1 MNKKIYVITGAT
13 SGIGKKLVEI
23 LSKNN
28 IVFAGYR
35 SEKKA
40 EDLVK
45 ISENILTFYVD
56 YAKPETIKGAVD
68 FIKSKVEKIDT
79 LINVAGCVVAGPV
92 EKLLIEEV
100 RRQFNVNVFGHLE
113 MAQGLVEKL
122 KNGRIIK
129 ISSMASYAIFPFISP
144 YCASKRALDI
154 FFNSFA
160 IENKHNIKVI
170 SIKPGVIVTPL
181 WEKSIKENTEAMQN
195 CEGYEEE
202 MAFIANNARKNET
215 KGLDV
220 DKVVQTILKADAS
233 KKPRLTYTVGADAFC
248 AHMISKLPQRII
260 NKLIK
265 LGLKVRMKK
274 QK

>member
-1 MNKKIYVITGAT
+1 MKNKTYVITGAT

-23 LSKNN
+23 LSKDN

-35 SEKKA
+35 SEEKA
-40 EDLVK
+40 EELKKLSD
-45 ISENILTFYVD
+45 NIQTFYVD
-56 YAKPETIKGAVD
+56 YAKPETIKNAID
-68 FIKSKVEKIDT
+68 YINSNTEKIDT
-79 LINVAGCVVAGPV
+79 LVNVAGCVVAGPV
-92 EKLLIEEV
+92 EKLSIDEV

-122 KNGRIIK
+122 KNGKIIN

-160 IENKHNIKVI
+160 IENKHNIKVV

-195 CEGYEEE
+195 CEGYEKE
-202 MAFIANNARKNET
+202 MAFIASNARKNEA

-220 DKVVQTILKADAS
+220 DKVVKVILTADSAR
-233 KKPRLTYTVGADAFC
+233 KPRLTYTVGGDAFF

-260 NKLIK
+260 NKLIRV
-265 LGLKVRMKK
+265 GLKIRMKK
-274 QK
+274 LK

>member
-1 MNKKIYVITGAT
+1 MKNKIYVITGAT

-23 LSKNN
+23 LAKDN

-35 SEKKA
+35 SEDKA
-40 EDLVK
+40 EELKK
-45 ISENILTFYVD
+45 ISDNIKTFYVD
-56 YAKPETIKGAVD
+56 YAKPETIKTAVEYINSNSD
-68 FIKSKVEKIDT
+68 KIDT
-79 LINVAGCVVAGPV
+79 LVNVAGCVVAGPV
-92 EKLLIEEV
+92 EKLPMDEV

-122 KNGRIIK
+122 KNGRIIN

-181 WEKSIKENTEAMQN
+181 WEKSIKENTDAMQN
-195 CEGYEEE
+195 CVGYEKE
-202 MAFIANNARKNET
+202 MAFIASNARKNET

-220 DKVVQTILKADAS
+220 DKVVKTILIADLA
-233 KKPRLTYTVGADAFC
+233 KKPRLTYTVGTDAFF

-260 NKLIK
+260 NKLVK
-265 LGLKVRMKK
+265 LGLKLRMKK
-274 QK
+274 HK